1 MGRKGKA
8 AIRESVMGPQGYD
21 LTGRVA
27 IVTGGSEGI
36 GAATARMLAECGAD
50 VAISGRTEATLSAT
64 AKAIAEA
71 TGRRCIP
78 VIGDMRQ
85 EDQVKAL
92 IDRVMAEFGRIDILV
107 SNVGWGTHGPLADMS
122 TEHYRGEFA
131 INMDA
136 TFFCAREAVKHMI
149 AGGGG
154 AIVNNSSVAGSKGVP
169 GLGAYS
175 AAKAAIQMFTRV
187 AAAEWG
193 PKGVRVNCV
202 APGMIATPN
211 ASKDFEQSGLDI
223 AAFSQNFP
231 LRRVGQ
237 ADEVARAILFLVSD
251 ASSYITGAVV
261 PVDGGPT

>member
-1 MGRKGKA
+1 
-8 AIRESVMGPQGYD
+8 MGPQGYD

-50 VAISGRTEATLSAT
+50 VAISGRTEVTLAAT
-64 AKAIAEA
+64 ARAIAVA
-71 TGRRCIP
+71 TGRRCIA
-78 VIGDMRQ
+78 VTGDMRQ

-92 IDRVMAEFGRIDILV
+92 VDRLMAEFGRIDILV
-107 SNVGWGTHGPLADMS
+107 NNVGWGTHGKLEGMS

-154 AIVNNSSVAGSKGVP
+154 AIVNNSSVAGTKGVP

-202 APGMIATPN
+202 APGLIATPN
-211 ASKDFEQSGLDI
+211 ASKDFEQSGINVDE
-223 AAFSQNFP
+223 FCKGFP
-231 LRRVGQ
+231 LQRAGR
-237 ADEVARAILFLVSD
+237 AEDVASTILFLASD

-261 PVDGGPT
+261 PVDGGPS